1 MDGITLAKA
10 KTFFARELGECTN
23 GTELLDTIAVA
34 IEYCLLSGGGKIL
47 REWTLLVR
55 DGLCTLPKDLQTPV
69 KYKFANGSA
78 DAFRSA
84 YYSYSSSAFTGC
96 AGFNDFKAAF
106 LPNKTGTQYRIPAG
120 GVRLVVTT
128 TDDRDVH
135 VEGVNCSKIMINGKQ
150 RGMQI
155 SPTHEGF
162 KTSGELLSI
171 YHKDDPDKKYSA
183 YYFDEITSIVKDPTH
198 DYITLSG
205 IDKNGTFYHLSKY
218 HPDEERVEY
227 NEVQF
232 FGAPKGDMLVKV
244 LGRIDP
250 SVVYSRDEDIL
261 PIDSLEL
268 LKLLAKRAKYDHEG
282 NFGNVKMMEDR
293 IANIINR
300 TVRYQE
306 ATIKQLNFSP
316 NSGGYSITNI

>member
-10 KTFFARELGECTN
+10 KTFFARELGECSN
-23 GTELLDTIAVA
+23 STELLDTIAVA

-47 REWTLLVR
+47 REWNLLVR

-84 YYSYSSSAFTGC
+84 YYSYGSSAFNGC

-106 LPNKTGTQYRIPAG
+106 NPNKTGTQYRIPRAG
-120 GVRLVVTT
+120 ARLLFTT
-128 TDDRDVH
+128 TDDRDVGKQ
-135 VEGVNCSKIMINGKQ
+135 VMVNGTQ

-162 KTSGELLSI
+162 KTSGELLTI
-171 YHKDDPDKKYSA
+171 YHKEDPDKKYSA
-183 YYFDEITSIVKDPTH
+183 YYFNEVTSIVKDPTC

-205 IDKNGTFYHLSKY
+205 ITADGTFYHLSKY

-227 NEVQF
+227 NEVTF
-232 FGAPKGDMLVKV
+232 FGAPQGDMAVKV

-250 SVVYSRDEDIL
+250 SVIYSRDEDIL
-261 PIDSLEL
+261 PLDSLEL
-268 LKLLAKRAKYDHEG
+268 LKLLAKRAKYDQDG
-282 NFGNVKMMEDR
+282 SFDKVQVMEQR
-293 IANIINR
+293 IGSIINR

-306 ATIKQLNFSP
+306 AVIKQLNFSP

>member
-10 KTFFARELGECTN
+10 KTFFARELGDCLN
-23 GTELLDTIAVA
+23 PSELLDTIAVA

-47 REWTLLVR
+47 REWNLLVR
-55 DGLCTLPKDLQTPV
+55 DGFCTLPKDLQTPV
-69 KYKFANGSA
+69 KYKFSNGQA

-84 YYSYSSSAFTGC
+84 YYSYSSSAFNGC
-96 AGFNDFKAAF
+96 IGFNDFKAAF

-120 GVRLVVTT
+120 GVRILATT
-128 TDDRDVH
+128 TDDRDVGP
-135 VEGVNCSKIMINGKQ
+135 EKIMINGTQ

-155 SPTHEGF
+155 SPTHQGF

-171 YHKDDPDKKYSA
+171 YHKEDPNKNYSA
-183 YYFDEITSIVKDPTH
+183 YYFNDITSVVKDPTCE
-198 DYITLSG
+198 YITLSG

-227 NEVQF
+227 NEIQF
-232 FGAPKGDMLVKV
+232 FGAPAGDMTVKV

-261 PIDSLEL
+261 PLDSLEL
-268 LKLLAKRAKYDHEG
+268 LKLLAKRAKYDQDG
-282 NFGNVKMMEDR
+282 SFDKVQIMEQR

-306 ATIKQLNFSP
+306 ATLKTLDFSG
-316 NSGGYSITNI
+316 NSNGYSITNI